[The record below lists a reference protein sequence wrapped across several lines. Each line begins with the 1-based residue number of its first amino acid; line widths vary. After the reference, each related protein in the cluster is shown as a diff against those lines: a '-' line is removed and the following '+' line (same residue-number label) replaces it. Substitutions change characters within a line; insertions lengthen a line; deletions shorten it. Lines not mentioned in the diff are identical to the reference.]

1 MESQECSH
9 NKPKHNT
16 SVIFKQTSATLYSLI
31 HYDSLKPFSDAQTGF
46 LGALK
51 LLKQTFQDED

>member
-16 SVIFKQTSATLYSLI
+16 GVIFKQTSATLYSLDMI
-31 HYDSLKPFSDAQTGF
+31 VLNPSLMY
-46 LGALK
+46 
-51 LLKQTFQDED
+51 KQDF